1 MTRYLDIIRPHRPS
15 QPGRPPVASAPL
27 AEPVRGGAA
36 GAAATLYA
44 DTGRKGSGGRRAPG
58 VEAVL
63 AEMGRP
69 GSGPAK
75 ALRTYLEKP
84 NAERLGWLTKAVL
97 RSLAINTDDWK
108 RYAPVVEEAATKAG
122 RYAGGQ
128 KEV

>member
-15 QPGRPPVASAPL
+15 EQDRPPADSAPL
-27 AEPVRGGAA
+27 AEPVRDGAA
-36 GAAATLYA
+36 GAALFA
-44 DTGRKGSGGRRAPG
+44 DAGRKGSRGRRALG

-75 ALRTYLEKP
+75 ALGTYLEKP

-97 RSLAINTDDWK
+97 RSLAIETDGWERHLPIVK
-108 RYAPVVEEAATKAG
+108 EATTRAG
-122 RYAGGQ
+122 GDYAGER
-128 KEV
+128 KEP

>member
-1 MTRYLDIIRPHRPS
+1 MTRYLDIIRPHQPS
-15 QPGRPPVASAPL
+15 EQDRPPAASAPL
-27 AEPVRGGAA
+27 AEPVRDGAA
-36 GAAATLYA
+36 GAAALCA
-44 DTGRKGSGGRRAPG
+44 DAGRKGSGGRRALG
-58 VEAVL
+58 VEDVL

-75 ALRTYLEKP
+75 ALGTYLEKP